1 MPEHKRKRKHQASLE
16 GQLIQATFEHVASK
30 DAFLLFFF
38 LYLYENLCSGAENLI
53 DSDIMIALS
62 FFDDFA
68 SWDPNRKNSIKGAI
82 EKFAEHC
89 KDDDGIPLK
98 IESSDYFQY
107 LEVAH
112 ILPHSLTSLGSGDI
126 DLSDSKKNTL
136 QILDLFDPG
145 IVHLI
150 DGTKIDS
157 PLNALTLTHG
167 YHQFRTIDPP
177 SARLLGVHHAIAIIM
192 NLSGAGEYIENILR
206 DLEEVDVKADGST
219 NLGPIMSL
227 RLGGW
232 FNTLTVF

>member
-1 MPEHKRKRKHQASLE
+1 
-16 GQLIQATFEHVASK
+16 
-30 DAFLLFFF
+30 
-38 LYLYENLCSGAENLI
+38 
-53 DSDIMIALS
+53 MIALS

-82 EKFAEHC
+82 EKFAEYIVETFFLH
-89 KDDDGIPLK
+89 
-98 IESSDYFQY
+98 
-107 LEVAH
+107 
-112 ILPHSLTSLGSGDI
+112 
-126 DLSDSKKNTL
+126 SDSKKNTL

-167 YHQFRTIDPP
+167 YHQLFGEFRIYFEPVGGSYHRTIDPP